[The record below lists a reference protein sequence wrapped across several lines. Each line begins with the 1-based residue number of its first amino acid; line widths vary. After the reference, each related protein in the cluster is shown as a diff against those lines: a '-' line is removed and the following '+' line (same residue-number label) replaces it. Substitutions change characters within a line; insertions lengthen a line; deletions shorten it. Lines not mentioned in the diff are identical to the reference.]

1 MSKSF
6 DPIADMLTKIRN
18 GQRASHLQVDIP
30 SSGIKI
36 QIARILK
43 DEGYIKGWKVI
54 EDKLQGILRI
64 FLRYSEDKEPMI
76 TGIKRISKP
85 GRRIYVGCKNIPKV
99 LGGKGRVILTTP
111 YGVMTDR
118 EAKKRLLGGE
128 VICYIW

>member
-76 TGIKRISKP
+76 TGMRRISKP

-118 EAKKRLLGGE
+118 EARKRLLGGE

>member
-18 GQRASHLQVDIP
+18 AQRASHLQIDIP

-36 QIARILK
+36 EIARILK

-76 TGIKRISKP
+76 TEIRRISKP
-85 GRRIYVGCKNIPKV
+85 GRRIYVGWKNIPKV
-99 LGGKGRVILTTP
+99 LGGRGRVILTTP

-118 EAKKRLLGGE
+118 EARKRLLGGE